1 MNDDFHNISIDFG
14 KFVYIYLRKFLLVT
28 KRVRGR
34 FVAFSMSVIQA
45 ERGPHTQKL
54 QKKSLSENDFQW
66 NFQVIFCLPFPTYL
80 KYFNHLVG
88 KLPEGNSKR
97 NR

>member
-34 FVAFSMSVIQA
+34 FIAFSMSVHPQVQLKVAGSTHVLLLTLLVVFWTTQA
-45 ERGPHTQKL
+45 GPHPHQAGTQKL
-54 QKKSLSENDFQW
+54 APDSVMWKCK
-66 NFQVIFCLPFPTYL
+66 
-80 KYFNHLVG
+80 
-88 KLPEGNSKR
+88 
-97 NR
+97 

>member
-34 FVAFSMSVIQA
+34 FVAFSMSVPVNKNYFTSKPLNKNYTIDSDLYAGLICQMM
-45 ERGPHTQKL
+45 
-54 QKKSLSENDFQW
+54 
-66 NFQVIFCLPFPTYL
+66 TY
-80 KYFNHLVG
+80 
-88 KLPEGNSKR
+88 SQD
-97 NR
+97 

>member
-34 FVAFSMSVIQA
+34 FVAFSMSAVCGLLVA
-45 ERGPHTQKL
+45 PVWAT
-54 QKKSLSENDFQW
+54 SLS
-66 NFQVIFCLPFPTYL
+66 
-80 KYFNHLVG
+80 VG
-88 KLPEGNSKR
+88 
-97 NR
+97 